1 MMDLFKGERHSFRE
15 SQKDAGFLRQGAE
28 HLYNYIFGSELK
40 VMLKQ
45 FLSFQIVMSNEIF
58 DGFSVKPIAL

>member
-1 MMDLFKGERHSFRE
+1 LYSDFAQILFMRWLL
-15 SQKDAGFLRQGAE
+15 D
-28 HLYNYIFGSELK
+28 SELK